1 MKYNSNN
8 KPQVCMLYD
17 NKCYKTT
24 YKMTVRGVLWHS
36 TGANNPQISRYVQP
50 SPSDPKYQELLTLLG
65 KHPYNNH
72 WNLPDQKLGVNAF
85 IGRLADKKTV
95 TTIQTLPWDY
105 APVGAG
111 GGKYGTCN
119 DGWIQFEICEDALTD
134 RTYFDA
140 VYKEACELTAYLCKE
155 YNLDPSSVVKYKGKD
170 VPVILDHST
179 ACKLGFGS
187 NHGDVQHWF
196 KKYGKTLDDVRKDVA
211 KLMGSE
217 PAAKPTTTQPAT
229 STTTTKPTTSTVT
242 GTITVGDVVQ
252 IKPDAK
258 NYYGTTKTIPNWVK
272 NPNWFVTSV
281 SGSRVVLGKSEDG
294 RYNIQSAF
302 DINDLKLIKDCEAA
316 SSQCPYMVRVN
327 IATLNYRTGPDTKY
341 PVKGTVK
348 KNDIYTI
355 VEVSGDWG
363 KLKSGAG
370 WIYLPHTK
378 KV

>member
-8 KPQVCMLYD
+8 KPMVCMLYD

-24 YKMTVRGVLWHS
+24 YKMIVRGVLWHS

-50 SPSDPKYQELLTLLG
+50 SISDPNYQELIKLLG

-72 WNLPDQKLGVNAF
+72 WNLSTQKLGVNAF
-85 IGRLADKKTV
+85 IGKLADKTTV
-95 TTIQTLPWDY
+95 TTVQALPWDY

-111 GGKYGTCN
+111 GGRYGTCN
-119 DGWIQFEICEDALTD
+119 DGWIQFEICEDALTN
-134 RTYFDA
+134 RAYFDA

-155 YNLDPSSVVKYKGKD
+155 YNLDPMGTIKYKNREL
-170 VPVILDHST
+170 PVILDHAT
-179 ACKLGFGS
+179 ANKLGFGS
-187 NHGDVQHWF
+187 NHGDIQHWF
-196 KKYGKTLDDVRKDVA
+196 KKYDKTLDDVRKDVA
-211 KLMGSE
+211 KLMNSAAPTPT
-217 PAAKPTTTQPAT
+217 PAPVPTP
-229 STTTTKPTTSTVT
+229 TKPTTGVI
-242 GTITVGDVVQ
+242 TIGDVVQ
-252 IKPDAK
+252 VNADAK
-258 NYYGTTKTIPNWVK
+258 NYYGTTKPIPNWVK
-272 NPNWFVTSV
+272 NPNWFVTNV
-281 SGSRVVLGKSEDG
+281 TGDRVVLGKSENG
-294 RYNIQSAF
+294 RYNIKSPVN
-302 DINDLKLIKDCEAA
+302 IKDLTLIKDCDAA

-327 IATLNYRTGPDTKY
+327 IATLNYRTGPGTKY

-355 VEVSGDWG
+355 VEVSGEWG